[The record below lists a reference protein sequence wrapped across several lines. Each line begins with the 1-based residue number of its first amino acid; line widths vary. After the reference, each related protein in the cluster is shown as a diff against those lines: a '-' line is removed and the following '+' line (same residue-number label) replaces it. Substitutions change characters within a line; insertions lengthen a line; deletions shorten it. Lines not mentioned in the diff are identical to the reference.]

1 MNIQSTFKIKYLST
15 MFPSACTRLYNIH
28 KSIPFKYFK

>member
-1 MNIQSTFKIKYLST
+1 MNIQSTFKKKYLNT
-15 MFPSACTRLYNIH
+15 MSQSACTRLYNIH